1 MTEKFVPIREEL
13 HLNNYDSHYN
23 HLPTEDEEM
32 KEITE
37 SDFIELLL
45 GEVWDITESKQPM
58 DGNKLLGKMKV
69 FIKLY
74 NEDALGIAVLK
85 AYSDKIVYYQFG
97 DWKSLNLARIQLF
110 AGDRA

>member
-1 MTEKFVPIREEL
+1 MTEKFVLIREEP
-13 HLNNYDSHYN
+13 HLNDYDFHYN
-23 HLPTEDEEM
+23 HLPTEEM

-37 SDFIELLL
+37 SDFVELLL

-58 DGNKLLGKMKV
+58 DGNRLLGKMKV

-110 AGDRA
+110 AGDRS